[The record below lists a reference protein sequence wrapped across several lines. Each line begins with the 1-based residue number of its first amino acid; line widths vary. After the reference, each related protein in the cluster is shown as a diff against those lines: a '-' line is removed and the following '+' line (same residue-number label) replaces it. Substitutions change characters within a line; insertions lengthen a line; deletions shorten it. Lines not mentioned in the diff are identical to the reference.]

1 MRWILSPVWLA
12 ILTSAAF
19 AAEQTYTLTGNNTRI
34 EWTGTKPDGKH
45 DGGFKKLSGTAVAGA
60 KGELKLELEID
71 QTSLYSD
78 NILLTAHL
86 KSPDFFAVKDHPK
99 SRFVSRKVEKADK
112 GFVIIGDL
120 TLLGKTREVRI
131 PAEISVGE
139 VFTLEGRFTINRHDF
154 GMSYAKGKIND
165 EVQVRVK
172 VQAKK

>member
-1 MRWILSPVWLA
+1 MRWMFSPVWLA
-12 ILTSAAF
+12 VLTSAVF
-19 AAEQTYTLTGNNTRI
+19 AADQKYTLTGTNTRI

-45 DGGFKKLSGTAVAGA
+45 DGGFKKLSGTAVVGP

-71 QTSLYSD
+71 CTSLYSD
-78 NILLTAHL
+78 NILLTVNL

-99 SRFVSRKVEKADK
+99 ARFVSRKVEKADK

-131 PAEISVGE
+131 PAEIAVGE
-139 VFTLEGRFTINRHDF
+139 VLTLQGSFTINRHDF

-172 VQAKK
+172 VEAKK